1 MKFNITDQVH
11 DLEEI
16 PPAIGQGF
24 DLCGI
29 KLFQLEIIE
38 LTDRLLCELFRC
50 MYMLRSFVHSRW
62 SNG

>member
-1 MKFNITDQVH
+1 MKFNITYQIH

-29 KLFQLEIIE
+29 ILFQLEKVE
-38 LTDRLLCELFRC
+38 LPHFLFSLL
-50 MYMLRSFVHSRW
+50 
-62 SNG
+62 N